1 VVEDVADL
9 WAMERAGVFKGRY
22 HVLGGTLSALDDIG
36 PEDLRIPRLIDR
48 IGDEGVGEVILALNA
63 TVDGQTTAH
72 YIAEALEGRVLR
84 DLAGA
89 GRAHRRRTRLSRR
102 RHDLGRAQGG
112 GVHALTP
119 AVGEVPPG
127 PATAADANGGIA
139 KAFFP
144 TEAARAGHYR
154 DLDIILGQLM
164 GRKSFGEVLE
174 LGASGGAWTWGLAH
188 DDRVRRL
195 YATETSPAA
204 LSHLADIT
212 ADGAAL
218 VLESA
223 TEGLG
228 IEMASLDLVVGR
240 GALSREA
247 DPTPL
252 LTNVKRWLKPGGAA
266 VFLEPCLQG
275 KIWTAFVMDLIRRF
289 EAQGGPGP
297 AKDEG
302 GGFLGR
308 KSAKKGMSQLATMR
322 LEGAARQ
329 VMRGALGE
337 GTGDDRVF
345 DMAALTNL
353 GYEIGYSECYPVD
366 QPQSDVTPLRRM
378 RNALDGLLGQEKSAL
393 DRYAPIFEALE
404 QTFGAIPETA
414 PLAPNIYFI
423 FRA

>member
-1 VVEDVADL
+1 L
-9 WAMERAGVFKGRY
+9 
-22 HVLGGTLSALDDIG
+22 L
-36 PEDLRIPRLIDR
+36 
-48 IGDEGVGEVILALNA
+48 
-63 TVDGQTTAH
+63 
-72 YIAEALEGRVLR
+72 
-84 DLAGA
+84 
-89 GRAHRRRTRLSRR
+89 
-102 RHDLGRAQGG
+102 
-112 GVHALTP
+112 
-119 AVGEVPPG
+119 
-127 PATAADANGGIA
+127 
-139 KAFFP
+139 
-144 TEAARAGHYR
+144 
-154 DLDIILGQLM
+154 

-204 LSHLADIT
+204 LSHLAEIT

-218 VLESA
+218 VLETA

-252 LTNVKRWLKPGGAA
+252 LTNVRRWLKPGGVA

-297 AKDEG
+297 AQDEG

-329 VMRGALGE
+329 VMRGAQGE

-353 GYEIGYSECYPVD
+353 GYEIGYSECYPID

-404 QTFGAIPETA
+404 ETFGALPETA
-414 PLAPNIYFI
+414 PVAPNIYFV